1 MRLQTHSFGR
11 TQHCHHVVPSVKA
24 VYDQCFKTGFAEAV
38 GIQVQVK
45 SLRIMLWQ
53 SRIGAERGPISQ
65 SGLAHGPISQEVD
78 QQAKGTN
85 KPVRSRIR
93 TWQRSGVSPA
103 DSQVIGRAFGVKGKF
118 LPVPSKALA
127 MTSHASRWF
136 LTERSK
142 SQRGPI
148 RYFRAHVMT
157 TTLIPSQAMLW
168 RRNLSPTWSNRAV
181 HFVVIFF
188 SKNSCLS

>member
-1 MRLQTHSFGR
+1 MAQ
-11 TQHCHHVVPSVKA
+11 PN
-24 VYDQCFKTGFAEAV
+24 
-38 GIQVQVK
+38 
-45 SLRIMLWQ
+45 W
-53 SRIGAERGPISQ
+53 
-65 SGLAHGPISQEVD
+65 SG
-78 QQAKGTN
+78 KWTN
-85 KPVRSRIR
+85 KPVRSGLWTNKPRSGPTSQVDQQAKWNNKPVRSGIR

-103 DSQVIGRAFGVKGKF
+103 DSEVIGRAFEVKGKF

-142 SQRGPI
+142 SQREPI

-168 RRNLSPTWSNRAV
+168 RRNVSLTKFTKQTPYDFQHGQIVRSTS
-181 HFVVIFF
+181 
-188 SKNSCLS
+188 L